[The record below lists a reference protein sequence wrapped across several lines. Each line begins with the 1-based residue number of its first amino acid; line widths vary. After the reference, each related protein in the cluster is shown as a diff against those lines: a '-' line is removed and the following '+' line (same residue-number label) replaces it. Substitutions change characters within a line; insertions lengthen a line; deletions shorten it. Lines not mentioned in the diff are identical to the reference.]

1 MTHLFKRLIYEI
13 QNNLH
18 QLTTH
23 MLTLIMWHNRFS
35 ENENEAVE
43 AHIPRHRDSKTKKP
57 RHRDSKTKKPR
68 HSFEKRRQISHDI
81 VIPRR
86 FFRGQKA
93 TTSRFQDFKTT
104 TSRFQGQK
112 ATTSSSRNSDPYAP
126 DRIPTE
132 YQRNTSGTP
141 PEQRN
146 HIKRVQ
152 ANQLSSILLLKP
164 SKYL

>member
-1 MTHLFKRLIYEI
+1 M
-13 QNNLH
+13 
-18 QLTTH
+18 
-23 MLTLIMWHNRFS
+23 
-35 ENENEAVE
+35 
-43 AHIPRHRDSKTKKP
+43 KTKTKP
-57 RHRDSKTKKPR
+57 WRGIYHDIEVPRPKIRDIKIWGLKHHDIK
-68 HSFEKRRQISHDI
+68 KRRQISHDF